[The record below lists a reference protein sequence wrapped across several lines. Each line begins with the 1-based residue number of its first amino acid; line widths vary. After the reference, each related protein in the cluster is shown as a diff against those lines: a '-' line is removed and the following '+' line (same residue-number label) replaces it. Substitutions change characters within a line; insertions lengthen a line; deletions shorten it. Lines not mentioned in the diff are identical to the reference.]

1 MKCQALL
8 KELESLGSEQ
18 TRKTYRRHGVD
29 TPQFGVSYK
38 SFGILKKRLKVNH
51 PLALELWATG
61 NHDARVLA
69 TMIADVGA
77 LTAAQAE
84 SMVKDVSNA
93 PITDALAGLVGR
105 SRVARQKAEKWVR
118 SKKELIG
125 RAGWQV
131 LCRLALD
138 DKELDDDYF
147 AAYLP
152 TIEAGIHMA
161 ANRTRDAMNM
171 AVIAI
176 GVRSAALRK
185 LALSAAKR
193 IGKVD
198 VDHGDTSCKTPD
210 AAAYIAKTVGHCRRI
225 MCG

>member
-1 MKCQALL
+1 MNCQSLL
-8 KELESLGSEQ
+8 KELESLGSAQ
-18 TRKTYRRHGVD
+18 TRKTYCRHGVD

-38 SFGILKKRLKVNH
+38 SFGMLKKRLKVNH

-84 SMVKDVSNA
+84 SWVKDVGNA
-93 PITDALAGLVGR
+93 PITDALAGLVCR
-105 SRVARQKAEKWVR
+105 SRVARQKAEKWMR
-118 SKKELIG
+118 SKKEWIG

-131 LCRLALD
+131 LARLALD
-138 DKELDDDYF
+138 DKKLDDDYF

-152 TIEAGIHMA
+152 TIEAGIHTA
-161 ANRTRDAMNM
+161 KNRTRDAMNM
-171 AVIAI
+171 ALIAI
-176 GVRSAALRK
+176 GVRSASLRK

-193 IGKVD
+193 IGKVE
-198 VDHGDTSCKTPD
+198 VDHGDTNCKTPD
-210 AAAYIAKTVGHCRRI
+210 AAAYIAKTVDHRRR
-225 MCG
+225 MACG

>member
-1 MKCQALL
+1 MNCRALL
-8 KELESLGSEQ
+8 KELESLGSAQ
-18 TRKTYRRHGVD
+18 TRKTYCRHGVN

-38 SFGILKKRLKVNH
+38 SFGILKKRLKTNH

-69 TMIADVGA
+69 TMIADATA

-84 SMVKDVSNA
+84 SMVKDVSNS

-105 SRVARQKAEKWVR
+105 SRVAKQKAEKWMR

-125 RAGWQV
+125 RAGWQA
-131 LCRLALD
+131 LCRIALD
-138 DKELDDDYF
+138 GQELDDDYF

-152 TIEAGIHMA
+152 TIEAGIHA
-161 ANRTRDAMNM
+161 APNRTREAMNM

-176 GVRSAALRK
+176 GVRSVALRK
-185 LALSAAKR
+185 LALAAAKR
-193 IGKVD
+193 IGRVE
-198 VDHGDTSCKTPD
+198 VDHGDTCCKTPD

>member
-1 MKCQALL
+1 MNCQALL
-8 KELESLGSEQ
+8 KELESLGSAQ
-18 TRKTYRRHGVD
+18 TRKTYCRHGVD

-38 SFGILKKRLKVNH
+38 NFGILKKRVKVNH
-51 PLALELWATG
+51 ALALELWATG

-69 TMIADVGA
+69 TMIADTAA
-77 LTAAQAE
+77 LTASQAE
-84 SMVKDVSNA
+84 SMVKDVTNA
-93 PITDALAGLVGR
+93 PIADALAGLVGR
-105 SRVARQKAEKWVR
+105 SRFGRQKAEKWMH
-118 SKKELIG
+118 SKKEWLG

-152 TIEAGIHMA
+152 TIEAGIHTA
-161 ANRTRDAMNM
+161 PNRTREAMNM

-185 LALSAAKR
+185 LALSATKR
-193 IGKVD
+193 IGKVE
-198 VDHGDTSCKTPD
+198 VDHGDTCCKTPD

-225 MCG
+225 ACG